1 MKVGEEA
8 RCRMVEE
15 HNDQKNQEP
24 NETLWRSGGH
34 KHEIMSLKSSLA
46 SQTLS
51 EACKTSLTVP
61 YSSKITARLYLA
73 AGYTALFPRLR

>member
-1 MKVGEEA
+1 
-8 RCRMVEE
+8 MVEE

-34 KHEIMSLKSSLA
+34 KEHEIMSLEISLA

-51 EACKTSLTVP
+51 KACV
-61 YSSKITARLYLA
+61 RLV
-73 AGYTALFPRLR
+73 